1 MSTHHVAS
9 VPVPYTYSFRLTF
22 QIQESHVE
30 LVGTQRVAMRASAS
44 LPGAPGEQQVG
55 FWFEL
60 RDEKGAVLYHRALRD
75 PLPEGIEVFDD
86 EKGGKI
92 RRAPNTRKEAR
103 FDMIVP
109 DLPAAEDFILHGT
122 HGKPEE
128 ARRASRQL
136 ARFPLAQLRKL
147 AIEQERQ
154 TKPR

>member
-30 LVGTQRVAMRASAS
+30 LVALQRVAMRALAS
-44 LPGAPGEQQVG
+44 LAETSGEPHVG

-60 RDEKGAVLYHRALRD
+60 TDEKGAVLYHRTLRD

-92 RRAPNTRKEAR
+92 RRVPNTRKAAK

-109 DLPAAEDFILHGT
+109 DLPAAADFILYGT

-136 ARFPLAQLRKL
+136 ARFPLPELRKR
-147 AIEQERQ
+147 AVEQERQ
-154 TKPR
+154 PKPR